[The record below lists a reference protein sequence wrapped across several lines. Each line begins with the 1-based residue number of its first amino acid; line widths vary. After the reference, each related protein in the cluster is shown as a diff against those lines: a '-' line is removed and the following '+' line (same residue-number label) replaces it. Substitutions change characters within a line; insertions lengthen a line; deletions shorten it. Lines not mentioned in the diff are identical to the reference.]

1 MLWDASLQ
9 YRRLTCSNSKSPLPY
24 ALQMYASVCDY
35 RNIFLPQ
42 LPVFLLSPFIV
53 ALSLG
58 CSIAFKLNVGFG

>member
-1 MLWDASLQ
+1 MP
-9 YRRLTCSNSKSPLPY
+9 LTVSQADVLSGSNLKSHYLI
-24 ALQMYASVCDY
+24 ALQMYASVCVY